1 MARAMSL
8 KAVVSILE
16 RQEQELHYLLSFAP
30 LPEKLH
36 KRMKDHQKQ
45 KIQFQDEIRKYDER
59 MNGVVRA
66 KGPNF

>member
-16 RQEQELHYLLSFAP
+16 RQEQDLHHVLSFAP

-36 KRMKDHQKQ
+36 KRMKDHRDQ
-45 KIQFQDEIRKYDER
+45 KIRFQDEIRKYDER